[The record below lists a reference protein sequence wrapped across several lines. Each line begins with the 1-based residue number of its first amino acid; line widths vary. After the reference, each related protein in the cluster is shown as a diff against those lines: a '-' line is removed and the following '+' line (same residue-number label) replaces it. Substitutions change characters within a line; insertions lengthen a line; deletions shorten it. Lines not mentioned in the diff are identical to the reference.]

1 MDNRRM
7 FQAFI
12 AAMAVFLLY
21 SYTYNW
27 LFPPPKP
34 PPARPTAQSGP
45 SSATSSPDEASTQP
59 TSSGPATTLTL
70 AAAAEHETFSI
81 GGGADDALQLDLT
94 TRGAA
99 VERLLLTTRN
109 PKKPDRYRYRETI
122 DRNEPYSL
130 LTPITDPATA
140 GAIRSFETNLLRLKL
155 DGRGQEFALNDLDW
169 EVIERSPRK
178 AVFAATLREQSSAA
192 DLVRVLKS
200 FELSGDKPLIDFR
213 LTLENVGQG
222 EIEASLIQDG
232 PVGFPE
238 EGRYYATRHVMTYSR
253 KADGGGDL
261 KTYSRRDLL
270 AGPRPFPR
278 PDKGDYVWTAV
289 VNKYFG
295 VFMRPVASGNAAAD
309 FVQTIGARIGL
320 QNSQVDQN
328 DLIARIETRSA
339 TLAPG
344 QRREMPF
351 EVYAGSKNTRHLREV
366 KEAFVDRASIGYVA
380 SHDPDKGCCPCQFE
394 WVNDLMMW
402 ALNAAHAVTGNY
414 GIAILLLVVV
424 IRLMLHPLSVF
435 QQKSMY
441 RMQESMGRIQPR
453 LAALREKY
461 PNDKARQNQE
471 QMKIY
476 GEEGVNPAAPLVGM
490 IPVFLQ
496 MPILIGL
503 WTALNTDV
511 NLRHAPFDGWWIRD
525 LSAPDAL
532 IQFSQP
538 ITIPILGWL
547 PVVGTAFSN
556 IPSLNVLPI
565 LMGIGM
571 FLQQKY
577 MPKPAMA
584 ARQEALKQ
592 QAATAPTSTTGMTPE
607 EQMRQQQMMMNMMSI
622 LFPIM
627 FYYQPS
633 GLALYWMAGTVF
645 AIFESL
651 RIRKQIA
658 KDKERRAALG
668 PQKQAPKKPGLIS
681 TMMKKM
687 AQKAEEFQK
696 KAEEITRQEEERKKQ
711 KEAERKKDRRGGKA

>member
-27 LFPPPKP
+27 LYPPPKP
-34 PPARPTAQSGP
+34 SPASQGA
-45 SSATSSPDEASTQP
+45 SSEPAGATSSPAETATQA
-59 TSSGPATTLTL
+59 TSSESTAILTL
-70 AAAAEHETFSI
+70 AAAAEGQAFSI
-81 GGGADDALQLDLT
+81 GGGAEDGLQLDLT

-130 LTPITDPATA
+130 LTPVTDAVTGAT
-140 GAIRSFETNLLRLKL
+140 IRSFETSLLRLKI
-155 DGRGQEFALNDLDW
+155 DGRGQEFALNDLEW
-169 EVIERSPRK
+169 AVVERAPRK
-178 AVFAATLREQSSAA
+178 AAFAATLREQATGR
-192 DLVRVLKS
+192 DLIRVVKTYELKD
-200 FELSGDKPLIDFR
+200 GKPLLDFR
-213 LTLENVGQG
+213 LALENLGDRSV
-222 EIEASLIQDG
+222 EASLLQDG
-232 PVGFPE
+232 PAGFPE
-238 EGRYYATRHVMTYSR
+238 EGSYYPTRFVMTYSR
-253 KADGGGDL
+253 KPDGGGEL
-261 KTYSRRDLL
+261 KHYSRRDLV

-278 PDKGDYVWTAV
+278 PDKGEYVWTAV

-295 VFMRPVASGNAAAD
+295 VFLRPVAAGGGAVD
-309 FVQTIGARIGL
+309 FVQSIGARLGMP
-320 QNSQVDQN
+320 SAPSDKN
-328 DLIARIETRSA
+328 DLIARVEIRPA
-339 TLAPG
+339 VLAPG
-344 QRREMPF
+344 QRREMAF

-366 KEAFVDRASIGYVA
+366 SEAFVDRGSIGYVA
-380 SHDPDKGCCPCQFE
+380 AHDPDKGCCPCQFE

-402 ALNAAHAVTGNY
+402 ALNAAYAVTGNY
-414 GIAILLLVVV
+414 GVAILLLVLV
-424 IRLMLHPLSVF
+424 IRLLLHPLSVF

-476 GEEGVNPAAPLVGM
+476 AEEGVNPAAPLVGM
-490 IPVFLQ
+490 IPLFLQ

-532 IQFSQP
+532 IQFTQP

-547 PVVGTAFSN
+547 PMIGNAFSN

-584 ARQEALKQ
+584 ARQETAKQ
-592 QAATAPTSTTGMTPE
+592 QPASSPTGMTPE
-607 EQMRQQQMMMNMMSI
+607 EQLRQQQMMMNMMSI

-651 RIRKQIA
+651 RIRKQIE
-658 KDKERRAALG
+658 KEKARRAALG
-668 PQKQAPKKPGLIS
+668 PQKPVAKKPGFVV
-681 TMMKKM
+681 MMMRKM
-687 AQKAEEFQK
+687 AEKAEHFQE
-696 KAEEITRQEEERKKQ
+696 KADELTKQEEERKKQ
-711 KEAERKKDRRGGKA
+711 KDAERKKDRRGGKS